1 MAAIPAGA
9 RQEDLGA
16 LRLLIGASAGFVM
29 LTAALYAWMIS
40 WGGPF
45 PRDGS
50 NLVVGR
56 DFLNFWMYR
65 RAAWTPDPS
74 RFYDPLLYRDALA
87 ALLGAG
93 HPGQNWSYP
102 PSVMLAAAL
111 FGRLPI
117 SRRSSAGP
125 RWGSLSFFGSCADTL
140 ATADCSPRSRFRRQP
155 FSA

>member
-56 DFLNFWMYR
+56 DFLNFWMYG

-74 RFYDPLLYRDALA
+74 RFYDPLLYRE
-87 ALLGAG
+87 G
-93 HPGQNWSYP
+93 
-102 PSVMLAAAL
+102 V
-111 FGRLPI
+111 RLN
-117 SRRSSAGP
+117 R
-125 RWGSLSFFGSCADTL
+125 C
-140 ATADCSPRSRFRRQP
+140 
-155 FSA
+155 

>member
-16 LRLLIGASAGFVM
+16 LRLLIGASAGFVV

-50 NLVVGR
+50 SLVVGR
-56 DFLNFWMYR
+56 DFLNFWMSG

-74 RFYDPLLYRDALA
+74 RFYDPFLYRDALA

-93 HPGQNWSYP
+93 YPGQN
-102 PSVMLAAAL
+102 
-111 FGRLPI
+111 
-117 SRRSSAGP
+117 
-125 RWGSLSFFGSCADTL
+125 
-140 ATADCSPRSRFRRQP
+140 
-155 FSA
+155 